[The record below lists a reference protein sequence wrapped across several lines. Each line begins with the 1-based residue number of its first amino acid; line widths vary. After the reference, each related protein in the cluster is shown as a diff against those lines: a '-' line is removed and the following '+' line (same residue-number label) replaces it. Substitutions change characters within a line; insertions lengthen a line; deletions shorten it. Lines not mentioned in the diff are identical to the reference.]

1 MGDDNSAWGTAHT
14 DWHFFVGCAFLFYVF
29 MCGTL
34 IESLMG
40 QNLREF
46 VKTHTAAK
54 MGLGF
59 LVVVFTIGF
68 VSDMPSF
75 PMLVLTSLGVLLW
88 FLCVSQLS
96 WQVNVAVMICLLF
109 SFAIHEYER
118 KTHPQTDVLD
128 NQPRKYPLAAA
139 CMGLAYGAVA
149 ISAVAILYDLVPWP
163 GKSGKSESAIWK
175 ALQSAR
181 DPTKQQIQT
190 RYKDI
195 AQALAQLEDDIQA
208 LAS

>member
-14 DWHFFVGCAFLFYVF
+14 NWHFFVGCAFLFYVF

-40 QNLREF
+40 QNLRKF

-96 WQVNVAVMICLLF
+96 WQVNVAVLICLLF

-118 KTHPQTDVLD
+118 KTHSQTDALD

-163 GKSGKSESAIWK
+163 GKSGKSAIWA

-181 DPTKQQIQT
+181 DPTKLQFQT
-190 RYKDI
+190 RYMDI
-195 AQALAQLEDDIQA
+195 KQALAQLEED
-208 LAS
+208 LRKL